1 LLFVSR
7 IPESLVRIKN
17 NKTTTMKFSL
27 IVLLA
32 AASQAAAFST
42 AGPQMSSST
51 KLASATTAEYV
62 DEKVTE
68 HTHCQEPG
76 DRDILVRAAR
86 GEVTERTPVWL
97 CRQAGRYM
105 EAFRAYS
112 TKYPFRQRSET
123 PDMAIELSL
132 QCHRKYGMDGIIMFS
147 DILTPLP
154 TLGIDFDVVRGVG
167 PVIST
172 EIACEDDVTALDDF
186 EGPEIFD
193 KKLPFL
199 REILGKLSQEAEE
212 KNTSL
217 IGFVGAPF
225 TLVSYTIEGKASK
238 HCLDT
243 KKLMMANERGDDATM
258 DMFLDKM
265 AVMIGNYACHQ
276 IECGAEVIQLF
287 ESWAHQLSPK
297 HFSDFAKPAAQK
309 AIKIIKDKHPDVP
322 VIYFANGGSSYLEL
336 QRDMGADMIAVD
348 WSIDMAEARRILGP
362 DIPISGNIDPT
373 ILFGSK
379 DQIERAVRDVIDKA
393 GGPGSKHLLNLGHGV
408 MQGTPEE
415 AVGWLVDEVKRYTGK
430 KE

>member
-1 LLFVSR
+1 
-7 IPESLVRIKN
+7 
-17 NKTTTMKFSL
+17 MKFSL

-32 AASQAAAFST
+32 AASEVFAF
-42 AGPQMSSST
+42 APSSSVGARPSSPQ
-51 KLASATTAEYV
+51 LSSTAEYV

-112 TKYPFRQRSET
+112 TKYPFRERSET
-123 PDMAIELSL
+123 PSMAIELSL

-154 TLGIDFDVVRGVG
+154 TLGIDFDVVPGIG

-172 EIACEDDVTALDDF
+172 DVACEADVAALKTVDSVDV
-186 EGPEIFD
+186 FD
-193 KKLPFL
+193 KELPFI
-199 REILGKLSQEAEE
+199 REILGTLSEEAEE

-225 TLVSYTIEGKASK
+225 TLAAYTIEGKSSK

-243 KKLMMANERGDDATM
+243 KKLMMANERGDDETM
-258 DMFLDKM
+258 NQFLDKI
-265 AVMIGNYACHQ
+265 ATMIGNYACHQ
-276 IECGAEVIQLF
+276 IECGAQVIQLF

-297 HFSDFAKPAAQK
+297 HFADFAKPAAQK
-309 AIKIIKDKHPDVP
+309 AIKIIKEKHPDTP

-362 DIPISGNIDPT
+362 EIPISGNIDPT

-379 DQIERAVRDVIDKA
+379 EQIEQAVRDVIDKA

-415 AVGWLVDEVKRYTGK
+415 AVGWLVDEVKRYTEK

>member
-1 LLFVSR
+1 
-7 IPESLVRIKN
+7 
-17 NKTTTMKFSL
+17 MKFSSL
-27 IVLLA
+27 VLLLA
-32 AASQAAAFST
+32 SASQATAFAPSSVVGITT
-42 AGPQMSSST
+42 ATSSSSSSS
-51 KLASATTAEYV
+51 LAASTMEYV
-62 DEKVTE
+62 DEMVTE
-68 HTHCQEPG
+68 HSHCTEPG

-112 TKYPFRQRSET
+112 TKYPFRKRSET

-154 TLGIDFDVVRGVG
+154 TLGIDFDVVPGVG

-172 EIACEDDVTALDDF
+172 DVTCEADVVALTSV
-186 EGPEIFD
+186 EGTEAFD
-193 KKLPFL
+193 EKLPFI
-199 REILGKLSQEAEE
+199 REILGELSREAEE

-217 IGFVGAPF
+217 IGFVGSPF
-225 TLVSYTIEGKASK
+225 TLAAYTIEGKSSK

-258 DMFLDKM
+258 NLFLDKI

-276 IECGAEVIQLF
+276 IECGAQVIQFF

-297 HFSDFAKPAAQK
+297 HFEDFAKPAAQK
-309 AIKIIKDKHPDVP
+309 AIKIVKDKYPDVP
-322 VIYFANGGSSYLEL
+322 VIYFANGGSSYLDL

-362 DIPISGNIDPT
+362 EIPISGNIDPT

-415 AVGWLVDEVKRYTGK
+415 AVGWLVDEVKWYTGSK
-430 KE
+430 KD

>member
-1 LLFVSR
+1 
-7 IPESLVRIKN
+7 
-17 NKTTTMKFSL
+17 MKFSFV
-27 IVLLA
+27 VLLA
-32 AASQAAAFST
+32 AASRAAAFAPSA
-42 AGPQMSSST
+42 AGRSSST
-51 KLASATTAEYV
+51 MPLASATAEYV
-62 DEKVTE
+62 DEKITE

-76 DRDILVRAAR
+76 DRDILVRAAK

-105 EAFRAYS
+105 ESFRAYS
-112 TKYPFRQRSET
+112 TKFPFRERSET

-132 QCHRKYGMDGIIMFS
+132 QCHRKYGLDGIIMFS

-154 TLGIDFDVVRGVG
+154 TLGIEFDVVPGVG
-167 PVIST
+167 PVISADIT
-172 EIACEDDVTALDDF
+172 CEDDVTALNTV
-186 EGPEIFD
+186 ESAAVFD
-193 KKLPFL
+193 EKLPFI
-199 REILGKLSQEAEE
+199 REILGKLSEEAEE

-225 TLVSYTIEGKASK
+225 TLASYTIEGKSSK

-258 DMFLDKM
+258 DLFLDKI
-265 AVMIGNYACHQ
+265 AVMIGHYACHQ
-276 IECGAEVIQLF
+276 IDCGAQVIQLF

-297 HFSDFAKPAAQK
+297 HFADFAKPAAQK
-309 AIKIIKDKHPDVP
+309 AIRIIKEKHPDVP

-362 DIPISGNIDPT
+362 EIPISGNIDPT

-415 AVGWLVDEVKRYTGK
+415 AVGWLVDEVKRYTTTGT

>member
-1 LLFVSR
+1 
-7 IPESLVRIKN
+7 
-17 NKTTTMKFSL
+17 MKFSL

-32 AASQAAAFST
+32 AASKVVSFAPSSSVG
-42 AGPQMSSST
+42 AGPSSPQLS
-51 KLASATTAEYV
+51 STAEYV

-112 TKYPFRQRSET
+112 TKYPFRKRSET
-123 PDMAIELSL
+123 PSMAIELSL

-154 TLGIDFDVVRGVG
+154 TLGIDFDVVPGIG

-172 EIACEDDVTALDDF
+172 DVACEADVAALKTVDSTDV
-186 EGPEIFD
+186 FD
-193 KKLPFL
+193 KELPFI
-199 REILGKLSQEAEE
+199 REILGTLSEEAEE

-217 IGFVGAPF
+217 IGFIGAPF
-225 TLVSYTIEGKASK
+225 TLAAYTIEGKSSK

-243 KKLMMANERGDDATM
+243 KKLMMANERGDDETM
-258 DMFLDKM
+258 NQFLDKI
-265 AVMIGNYACHQ
+265 ATMIGNYACHQ
-276 IECGAEVIQLF
+276 IECGAQVIQLF

-297 HFSDFAKPAAQK
+297 HFADFAKPAAQK
-309 AIKIIKDKHPDVP
+309 AIQIIKEKHPDTP

-348 WSIDMAEARRILGP
+348 WAIDMAEARRILGP
-362 DIPISGNIDPT
+362 EIPISGNIDPT

-379 DQIERAVRDVIDKA
+379 EQIEQAVRDVIDKA

-415 AVGWLVDEVKRYTGK
+415 AVGWLVDEVKRYTEK